1 MTQSLK
7 IVKCQFVDYTSLL
20 KKSKRKI
27 YEPQGFYR
35 NYGMLS
41 ETRLWYLKEG
51 VNFGSSFGKKLFLNK
66 IIQNIRLAQ
75 TLMHFLRNWE
85 KLPRNPNSETILN
98 TFSIEMNIEEENKK
112 KLNKGKKIVSQD
124 VEVLLKRRLL
134 CNKFVYREISF

>member
-51 VNFGSSFGKKLFLNK
+51 VNFGSSLGKKLFLNQ

-112 KLNKGKKIVSQD
+112 KLNKGKEIVSQD

>member
-66 IIQNIRLAQ
+66 IIQNIRLA
-75 TLMHFLRNWE
+75 
-85 KLPRNPNSETILN
+85 
-98 TFSIEMNIEEENKK
+98 
-112 KLNKGKKIVSQD
+112 
-124 VEVLLKRRLL
+124 
-134 CNKFVYREISF
+134 

>member
-66 IIQNIRLAQ
+66 TIQNIRLAQ

-112 KLNKGKKIVSQD
+112 KLNKGKEIVSQD

>member
-85 KLPRNPNSETILN
+85 KLTRNPNSETILN

>member
-51 VNFGSSFGKKLFLNK
+51 VNFGSSFGKKLFLNQ

-112 KLNKGKKIVSQD
+112 KN
-124 VEVLLKRRLL
+124 
-134 CNKFVYREISF
+134 